1 MLLKDLIPESFDE
14 WRYERTRFSPRTHG
28 SHWSPIR
35 QTTRMPAPSRRYVHG
50 DPIRSIDWRAWA
62 RTDQLLVRELRE
74 DASVTVEV
82 HVEATVPMAWP
93 DESVRGSIS
102 LSLIRKVDWAWRA
115 ACHICF
121 GHIRMG
127 DRVQLV
133 VWEEDSSKTGIVRK
147 SVRTLAGAK
156 SIRDAYIA
164 GPEFAGSV
172 GGGKSKSSQDARRGE
187 EAARVGTIYWLGDV
201 LTSPEV
207 TRCQLARGKCGA
219 LIHCLSSLELDIGWI
234 DRTHCYVD
242 QEPANKEFLGESL
255 LAGTSYS
262 DRIRTWQTALSSW
275 CQEQG
280 LTYGVFTEQSPV
292 ESYLRFLSSVGGR
305 IRGQGG
311 R

>member
-35 QTTRMPAPSRRYVHG
+35 HTTRMPAPSRRYVPG

-82 HVEATVPMAWP
+82 HVEATAPMAWP
-93 DESVRGSIS
+93 DNSVCTPDNR
-102 LSLIRKVDWAWRA
+102 LLVRKIDWAWRA

-133 VWEEDSSKTGIVRK
+133 IWQDASHDTGIVRR

-156 SIRDAYIA
+156 SIRDAYLA
-164 GPEFAGSV
+164 GPDFVGAA
-172 GGGKSKSSQDARRGE
+172 GGGKIKAAKEATFTE
-187 EAARVGTIYWLGDV
+187 EIARVGTIYWLGDV

-207 TRCQLARGKCGA
+207 TRRQLTRGKCGA
-219 LIHCLSSLELDIGWI
+219 LVHCLSSLELDIGWL

-255 LAGTSYS
+255 LAGTSYL
-262 DRIRTWQTALSSW
+262 DRVRAWQSGLASW

-280 LTYGVFTEQSPV
+280 MTYGAFTEQSPV